1 MCLIL
6 CGLWGVVVWALFGGA
21 ICRTA
26 AVQLAADEQVGWGAA
41 LRFAWRK
48 WPAYSAAPLMPVGGV
63 LLAAICVA
71 VLGLFMHW
79 LGLWLGGILWPLV
92 VLAGFIMAMLL
103 LGGLFGWPLMW
114 GAISAEGTDSFD
126 ALSRS
131 YAYTF
136 QRPLH
141 YLFYAVVAA
150 VIGWLGW
157 LLVQNFASAVIWL
170 SYWAA
175 GWGCG
180 KEQLNAIIHGSQ
192 QLSAVGKIGAGLIT
206 FWVGCVKLLAVGYLF
221 SYFWTASAAIYFLLR
236 RDVDA
241 TEMDEVFLDADQSEP
256 AGELPPVTTDQ
267 AGRRWRPA
275 KQRSSCR
282 RTPRHKGRR
291 RSGGRERGQ
300 APSPQSVSAKIVDR
314 GDGASPLSRL
324 PKELRDRR
332 VEGRRV
338 LQRRKVAGGGN
349 LDELRVGD
357 CLGHAA
363 HLGRRRGN
371 VLGADQDQ
379 RRAADFLKRGGHVGA
394 LGHAAK
400 GGGHALGRRGHHR
413 PPHRLDQFR
422 AVPAGRL
429 AQHAGEHRIDQRR
442 GPSRSTRSAI
452 AYRPA
457 TASGGSA
464 AARVS
469 QRIKPRSRAG
479 YFRQN

>member
-1 MCLIL
+1 VCLIL

-26 AVQLAADEQVGWGAA
+26 AVQLAADEQVGLGAA

-48 WPAYSAAPLMPVGGV
+48 WPAYCAAPLMPVGGV

-256 AGELPPVTTDQ
+256 AGELPPITSDQ
-267 AGRRWRPA
+267 AG
-275 KQRSSCR
+275 
-282 RTPRHKGRR
+282 
-291 RSGGRERGQ
+291 
-300 APSPQSVSAKIVDR
+300 AP
-314 GDGASPLSRL
+314 
-324 PKELRDRR
+324 
-332 VEGRRV
+332 
-338 LQRRKVAGGGN
+338 VA
-349 LDELRVGD
+349 
-357 CLGHAA
+357 
-363 HLGRRRGN
+363 
-371 VLGADQDQ
+371 
-379 RRAADFLKRGGHVGA
+379 
-394 LGHAAK
+394 
-400 GGGHALGRRGHHR
+400 
-413 PPHRLDQFR
+413 
-422 AVPAGRL
+422 
-429 AQHAGEHRIDQRR
+429 AGETAAEPPKDIPPQ
-442 GPSRSTRSAI
+442 GP
-452 AYRPA
+452 
-457 TASGGSA
+457 A
-464 AARVS
+464 A
-469 QRIKPRSRAG
+469 
-479 YFRQN
+479 